1 MKGGMG
7 GKGNS
12 TGGGRTMERSRRL
25 DEDEL
30 KKHEDVIMVSVLN
43 ERPNLDPPS
52 STLSILL
59 YQSLRRR
66 VGGLGWR
73 ITQSRAN

>member
-30 KKHEDVIMVSVLN
+30 KKHEDVIMVSPQ
-43 ERPNLDPPS
+43 RASTP
-52 STLSILL
+52 STLPPATN
-59 YQSLRRR
+59 QGPAKGAR
-66 VGGLGWR
+66 VRGLG
-73 ITQSRAN
+73 